1 MYSSSEKDARTTA
14 YSQTSYNLI
23 NRLKASRQ
31 KSRRTKQNERFLI
44 MKFHHVLLSAALFFA
59 AGAIFAKNED
69 APGQQK
75 KQKETTVYEEED
87 LSNDTF
93 EWENKSMTVTVFTAN
108 NGWNDYAVCGYKAG
122 DADNKPTYKVSLV
135 KAIAAASDLSP
146 AEAVAGLDVS
156 DEIKAN
162 IVHFTENHLAYQF
175 TVEFSE
181 DVERIGLIGGNNQNH
196 LVFSVSNL
204 TSNNGNFFSEID
216 PDGNALFFGKGQW
229 SASEK
234 FNNGAVFLFSESDN
248 GGPVGQPLP
257 TPVVTLLIA
266 LGFGAAF
273 MMYRNRKQAK
283 A

>member
-14 YSQTSYNLI
+14 FSQTSYNPI
-23 NRLKASRQ
+23 NRLKASRR
-31 KSRRTKQNERFLI
+31 KSRRTRQNERFLI

-59 AGAIFAKNED
+59 AGAIFAGN
-69 APGQQK
+69 PH
-75 KQKETTVYEEED
+75 VYDEAD

-108 NGWNDYAVCGYKAG
+108 NGWDDYAVCGYKAG

-146 AEAVAGLDVS
+146 VEAVAGLDVS

-181 DVERIGLIGGNNQNH
+181 DVERIGLIGGNNKNH

-248 GGPVGQPLP
+248 GGPAGQPLP

-273 MMYRNRKQAK
+273 MMYRNRKQVK